1 MLSTTLF
8 ALVFVLNLINSATL
22 AAPLDSDVASH
33 RGCKQILERKEWR
46 ALTDEEKKSYLD
58 AVQCLQT
65 KPAHNTSRPA
75 SWTRFDEFQAHHI
88 EIAAEVHYVGEFLP
102 WHRQFVKLY
111 ETALREECGFDG
123 SQPYWDWSQDAD
135 ADSISQSEIWD
146 PETGF
151 GGNGVPGTYTVPP
164 DPTNTSR
171 IHPSAFLGCVADG
184 PFANYTL
191 KLGPGLFVT
200 DHCLTRGFNNTATQF
215 LNTSAIEE
223 TLSQPTWEQFTVRL
237 EGSPE
242 IAPLHRAHD
251 GGHVAVGGE
260 MSNFFSSPGDP
271 IFYLHHANLD
281 RIWWRWQ
288 NLAPANLR
296 AVGYRTTITPPFVNV
311 TESYPL
317 RMTNLGP
324 TVMVGK
330 VLDAR
335 DEPNCYSYL

>member
-1 MLSTTLF
+1 MLTRKSISSLLF
-8 ALVFVLNLINSATL
+8 QLLIN
-22 AAPLDSDVASH
+22 PF
-33 RGCKQILERKEWR
+33 RR
-46 ALTDEEKKSYLD
+46 
-58 AVQCLQT
+58 
-65 KPAHNTSRPA
+65 
-75 SWTRFDEFQAHHI
+75 
-88 EIAAEVHYVGEFLP
+88 
-102 WHRQFVKLY
+102 
-111 ETALREECGFDG
+111 
-123 SQPYWDWSQDAD
+123 
-135 ADSISQSEIWD
+135 ISQSEIWD

-260 MSNFFSSPGDP
+260 MSNFFSSPGGKQL
-271 IFYLHHANLD
+271 I
-281 RIWWRWQ
+281 
-288 NLAPANLR
+288 
-296 AVGYRTTITPPFVNV
+296 
-311 TESYPL
+311 YPL
-317 RMTNLGP
+317 SRKTERHLL
-324 TVMVGK
+324 VF
-330 VLDAR
+330 
-335 DEPNCYSYL
+335 